1 VHDRRGVPATLSCL
15 DCDDIRFRT
24 RKSKFLSLPPSSS
37 VWRLRRPLGASTT
50 GDSILIVDDHRDSRE
65 MLAEYLTRCG
75 FAVLEAA
82 DGIEAIEIAT
92 RLHPSVILM
101 DIMMPQLD
109 GWEATHRLKAD
120 IRTRDITIIALS
132 GFALTDARQLARDA
146 GCDDFIPQPCDP
158 VYLADLLRRI
168 LNRPAEPG
176 NSARAAVEA
185 DKRTDETVSTPPV
198 LHRKIHNLSLAD
210 AVAADIALDDAIA
223 AAIERHIRRRE

>member
-1 VHDRRGVPATLSCL
+1 
-15 DCDDIRFRT
+15 
-24 RKSKFLSLPPSSS
+24 
-37 VWRLRRPLGASTT
+37 
-50 GDSILIVDDHRDSRE
+50 

-185 DKRTDETVSTPPV
+185 DNRTGDVETVSTRPA
-198 LHRKIHNLSLAD
+198 LHRKIPNLSLAD
-210 AVAADIALDDAIA
+210 AIAADIALDDAIA